1 MSQFHSDCRRTK
13 SVSWQIYLN
22 VAYIK
27 HFSSLSL
34 DFSHSSK
41 RRWEIEVFQLSRA
54 YHANKDVFASVILVH
69 EEIIFAILVDVLC
82 IFKLKWLFNVICCD
96 SPPRS
101 SWETRKRQK
110 ETGSPPF
117 EIPSHIIHEKPWTYD
132 HGNRD
137 KRGESMFSAAVP
149 APKRRLFPST
159 ETGKRKA
166 VNAFV

>member
-13 SVSWQIYLN
+13 SVSWQICLN

-101 SWETRKRQK
+101 SWEALRQGL
-110 ETGSPPF
+110 E
-117 EIPSHIIHEKPWTYD
+117 
-132 HGNRD
+132 
-137 KRGESMFSAAVP
+137 RGLTLMID
-149 APKRRLFPST
+149 
-159 ETGKRKA
+159 
-166 VNAFV
+166 AFVCVSINPPQPFVLSHLSTNAGRITCFLHLLSLKP